1 MNTKMN
7 TIGIDNNLDRDRI
20 RKLLAIGLFASIMTG
35 VGDFLLGY
43 AEEIDAGLIG
53 PNDAIGPGIGTTF
66 LSCGNAFMFG
76 GLLVTLPG
84 EEKFLEFKGN
94 LVRSIE

>member
-1 MNTKMN
+1 MLIIQFKAFA
-7 TIGIDNNLDRDRI
+7 
-20 RKLLAIGLFASIMTG
+20 KGLTPYPTYAKWFNVMLGSIPA
-35 VGDFLLGY
+35 LII
-43 AEEIDAGLIG
+43 AKLIG